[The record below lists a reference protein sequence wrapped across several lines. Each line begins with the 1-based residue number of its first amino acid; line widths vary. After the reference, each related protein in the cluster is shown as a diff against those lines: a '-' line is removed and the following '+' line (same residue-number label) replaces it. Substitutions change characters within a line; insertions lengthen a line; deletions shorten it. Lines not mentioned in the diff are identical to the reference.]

1 MKKVLFFY
9 PDNPL
14 INNQGNNAR
23 ALALLRYFKLRN
35 FHVDFVGEVQH
46 NFVKEDLPSI
56 KDSGL
61 VNKAYIL
68 RKRKHSGLR
77 YLFFHSILGRLKNG
91 TKNFNRIGVG
101 QQKEFEKILSE
112 NKYDY
117 ILISYVLFAP
127 FVQNKNLIKGA
138 RTIVD
143 THDFFT
149 AQFHG
154 NNLKK
159 TGNNFK
165 TELKYLNKFDN
176 IWTISTDEEFI
187 FSQFLPTKEIQTIPH
202 GIADHTETKETK
214 SSIDIFYVGS
224 NNPHNTNA
232 AKWFFR
238 QSISAFTRHYKNN
251 CCRKGLFCC
260 SGKRKHRK
268 N

>member
-1 MKKVLFFY
+1 M
-9 PDNPL
+9 
-14 INNQGNNAR
+14 
-23 ALALLRYFKLRN
+23 
-35 FHVDFVGEVQH
+35 
-46 NFVKEDLPSI
+46 
-56 KDSGL
+56 
-61 VNKAYIL
+61 
-68 RKRKHSGLR
+68 
-77 YLFFHSILGRLKNG
+77 GRLKNG

-232 AKWFFR
+232 AKWFFDKVYPLLPDTIKITVVGR
-238 QSISAFTRHYKNN
+238 VCSAVPEKENIEKIEYAENLSEYYKKSKNYHLSNAKRHRFKNKSGGISFLRYSY
-251 CCRKGLFCC
+251 CFVIPEG
-260 SGKRKHRK
+260 
-268 N
+268 